1 MIVLM
6 IVTEKA
12 SFRHLHRCNVRS
24 AILID
29 HKSGFGTLY
38 SLSAKHKQR
47 FLSHQK
53 IQNKIITCIYAS
65 IPEYEREL
73 KCWMSIRT

>member
-1 MIVLM
+1 MMIVLM

-29 HKSGFGTLY
+29 HNSGQDLVRFIHY
-38 SLSAKHKQR
+38 RLSINNGSYHA
-47 FLSHQK
+47 HQK
-53 IQNKIITCIYAS
+53 IQNKIITCIYAN
-65 IPEYEREL
+65 IPKYGREL
-73 KCWMSIRT
+73 KY